1 MTPTTRRTRR
11 NDRGSAA
18 IEAAV
23 LAPALLVLIGLAI
36 IGGRIQV
43 AGGAIEGAAHD
54 AARAASIARTGAEA
68 AASAYAAANA
78 TLIQGGLHCTSLTVT
93 VDTAGFA
100 VPVGEPAV
108 VAATVT
114 CVVDFSDLV
123 ADGLPGSK
131 TLTATFTSALDTFRT
146 RSLQFA
152 NSDASSG
159 TNLSTAMSPPA
170 GSGALRGELA

>member
-1 MTPTTRRTRR
+1 LLTPRFG
-11 NDRGSAA
+11 DRGSAA

-23 LAPALLVLIGLAI
+23 LAPVLLVLIGVAI
-36 IGGRIQV
+36 VGGRIQI

-54 AARAASIARTGAEA
+54 AARAASIARTAAEA
-68 AASAYAAANA
+68 QASARAAAGA
-78 TLIQGGLHCTSLTVT
+78 TLNQGGLHCVSLTVT

-108 VAATVT
+108 VSATVT

-131 TLTATFTSALDTFRT
+131 SLTATFVSALDTFRT
-146 RSLQFA
+146 R
-152 NSDASSG
+152 
-159 TNLSTAMSPPA
+159 
-170 GSGALRGELA
+170 ELAQPGSDGVRA